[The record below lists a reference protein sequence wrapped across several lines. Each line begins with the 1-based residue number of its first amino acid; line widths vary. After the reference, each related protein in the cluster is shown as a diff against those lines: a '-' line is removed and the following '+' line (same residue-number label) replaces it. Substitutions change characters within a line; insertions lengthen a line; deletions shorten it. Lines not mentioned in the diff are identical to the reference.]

1 MRCRLWHMSSARI
14 VASSSGRTWSART
27 AVTTAKTCRS
37 WPTQRR
43 PRSRPQRAAGNA
55 LATDRQSIPVSVG
68 KIVLAL
74 DGMGG
79 DHAPEVVVNGA
90 DIARERYPGTSFL
103 LFGDPARLKPLVDKR
118 KGLAKALEIV
128 PAEDEV
134 LAEDKPSFALRR
146 RRKSS
151 MWLAVDAAAQGRAD
165 TVVSAGNTGALLAIS
180 MFAMRM
186 VEGAHRPALA
196 SFLPT
201 ARGETVM
208 LDLGANLECDAENL
222 AEFGVMGS
230 VFAQVL
236 LGLDKPKVGLLN
248 VGSEELKGH
257 EELRQAAAWLRRE
270 GAPVDFQGFIEGNDI
285 GTGNIDV
292 VVTDGFT
299 GNVALKTIE
308 GTAKL
313 YTQFVRDAFR
323 TSTFAKIGYLFAS
336 GAWVKLRKRV
346 DPRRYNGG
354 VFLGLDGVCVKSHG
368 GTDALG
374 FAYAI
379 GVAVDMVRY
388 HYKDKVIESLARL
401 HAAAPAADAEPALQ
415 ASGSGA

>member
-1 MRCRLWHMSSARI
+1 MSA
-14 VASSSGRTWSART
+14 
-27 AVTTAKTCRS
+27 
-37 WPTQRR
+37 
-43 PRSRPQRAAGNA
+43 
-55 LATDRQSIPVSVG
+55 G
-68 KIVLAL
+68 KIILAL

-79 DHAPEVVVNGA
+79 DHAPDVVVNGA

-103 LFGDPARLKPLVDKR
+103 LFGDAARLKPLVDKR
-118 KGLAKALEIV
+118 KGLAQVLEIV
-128 PAEDEV
+128 PSEDAV

-151 MWLAVDAAAQGRAD
+151 MWMAVEAAAQGRAD

-186 VEGAHRPALA
+186 LEGVDRPALA
-196 SFLPT
+196 SLMPT
-201 ARGETVM
+201 SRGDSVM
-208 LDLGANLECDAENL
+208 LDLGANLECDADNL
-222 AEFGVMGS
+222 AQFAVMGS

-257 EELRQAAAWLRRE
+257 EELRQAAALLRRE
-270 GAPVDFQGFIEGNDI
+270 GSPVFFHGFVEGNDI
-285 GTGNIDV
+285 GTGAADV

-299 GNVALKTIE
+299 GNIALKAIE

-323 TSTFAKIGYLFAS
+323 TSIFAKLGYLFAS
-336 GAWVKLRKRV
+336 GALSKMRVRV

-354 VFLGLDGVCVKSHG
+354 VFLGLDGICVKSHG

-388 HYKDKVIESLARL
+388 EYKSKLVEGLARL
-401 HAAAPAADAEPALQ
+401 HAITSAAEASAASLQ
-415 ASGSGA
+415 PTGGSA

>member
-1 MRCRLWHMSSARI
+1 MSA
-14 VASSSGRTWSART
+14 
-27 AVTTAKTCRS
+27 AK
-37 WPTQRR
+37 
-43 PRSRPQRAAGNA
+43 
-55 LATDRQSIPVSVG
+55 V
-68 KIVLAL
+68 VLAL

-79 DHAPEVVVNGA
+79 DQAPDVVVEGA
-90 DIARERYPGTSFL
+90 YIARERHPGTTFL
-103 LFGDPARLKPLVDKR
+103 LFGDPAKLKPLVDRR
-118 KGLAKALEIV
+118 KGLANVLEIV
-128 PAEDEV
+128 SAEDAV
-134 LAEDKPSFALRR
+134 SADDKPSVALRR

-151 MWLAVDAAAQGRAD
+151 MWLAVQAAAEGRAD
-165 TVVSAGNTGALLAIS
+165 SVVSAGNTGALLAIS

-201 ARGETVM
+201 ALGETVM

-222 AEFGVMGS
+222 AEFAVMGS

-236 LGLDKPKVGLLN
+236 LGLDKPRVGLLN

-257 EELRQAAAWLRRE
+257 EELRQAAGWLRQE
-270 GAPVDFQGFIEGNDI
+270 ASPVAFQGFVEGDDI
-285 GTGNIDV
+285 GTGKIDV

-299 GNVALKTIE
+299 GNVALKSIE

-323 TSTFAKIGYLFAS
+323 TSSFAKIGYLFAS

-354 VFLGLDGVCVKSHG
+354 VFLGLDDICVKSHG

-379 GVAVDMVRY
+379 GVAVDLVRY
-388 HYKDKVIESLARL
+388 EYKNKLVDGLAKLRQAIAAANGAPSAL
-401 HAAAPAADAEPALQ
+401 HASGGAE
-415 ASGSGA
+415 

>member
-1 MRCRLWHMSSARI
+1 MSA
-14 VASSSGRTWSART
+14 
-27 AVTTAKTCRS
+27 
-37 WPTQRR
+37 
-43 PRSRPQRAAGNA
+43 
-55 LATDRQSIPVSVG
+55 D

-79 DHAPEVVVNGA
+79 DQAPDVVVNGA

-118 KGLAKALEIV
+118 KGLAQVLEIV
-128 PAEDEV
+128 PAEDTV

-151 MWLAVDAAAQGRAD
+151 MWLAVDAAAQGNAD

-180 MFAMRM
+180 MFAMRT

-196 SFLPT
+196 SFIPT
-201 ARGETVM
+201 ARGESVM
-208 LDLGANLECDAENL
+208 LDLGANLECDADNL
-222 AEFGVMGS
+222 AEFAVMGS

-236 LGLDKPKVGLLN
+236 LGLDKPTVGLLN
-248 VGSEELKGH
+248 VGSEEEKGH
-257 EELRQAAAWLRRE
+257 EELRQAAGRLRRA
-270 GAPVDFQGFIEGNDI
+270 GSPVNFHGFVEGNDI
-285 GTGNIDV
+285 GAGLVDV

-299 GNVALKTIE
+299 GNVALKSIE

-354 VFLGLDGVCVKSHG
+354 VFLGLNGVCVKSHG

-379 GVAVDMVRY
+379 GVAVDLVRY
-388 HYKDKVIESLARL
+388 EYKNKLVEGLARL
-401 HAAAPAADAEPALQ
+401 REVTSTAEASPALQ
-415 ASGSGA
+415 AGGGAE

>member
-1 MRCRLWHMSSARI
+1 M
-14 VASSSGRTWSART
+14 
-27 AVTTAKTCRS
+27 
-37 WPTQRR
+37 
-43 PRSRPQRAAGNA
+43 
-55 LATDRQSIPVSVG
+55 TDS
-68 KIVLAL
+68 KIVVAL

-79 DHAPEVVVNGA
+79 DHAPDVVVNGA

-103 LFGDPARLKPLVDKR
+103 LFGDPARLKPLVDRR
-118 KGLAKALEIV
+118 KGLASTLEIV
-128 PAEDEV
+128 PAEETV

-180 MFAMRM
+180 MVAMRM

-208 LDLGANLECDAENL
+208 LDLGANVECDADNL
-222 AEFGVMGS
+222 AEFAVMGS

-236 LGLDKPKVGLLN
+236 LGLDRPRVGLLN

-257 EELRQAAAWLRRE
+257 EELRQAAGWLRRE
-270 GAPVDFQGFIEGNDI
+270 ASPIDFHGFIEGNDI
-285 GTGNIDV
+285 GAGVVDV

-299 GNVALKTIE
+299 GNVALKAIE

-323 TSTFAKIGYLFAS
+323 TSTFAQVGYVFAS
-336 GAWVKLRKRV
+336 GAWRKLRKRV

-354 VFLGLDGVCVKSHG
+354 VFLGLDGVSVKSHG

-379 GVAVDMVRY
+379 GVAVDLVRY
-388 HYKDKVIESLARL
+388 EYKNKLVEGLAKLRQVTSTPETAES
-401 HAAAPAADAEPALQ
+401 PALR
-415 ASGSGA
+415 ASGGAE

>member
-1 MRCRLWHMSSARI
+1 MS
-14 VASSSGRTWSART
+14 T
-27 AVTTAKTCRS
+27 
-37 WPTQRR
+37 
-43 PRSRPQRAAGNA
+43 
-55 LATDRQSIPVSVG
+55 G

-79 DHAPEVVVNGA
+79 DHAPDVVVNGA

-103 LFGDPARLKPLVDKR
+103 LFGDEARLKALVDKR
-118 KGLAKALEIV
+118 KGLAQVLEIV
-128 PAEDEV
+128 PSEDAV

-151 MWLAVDAAAQGRAD
+151 MWMAVEAAAQGRAD
-165 TVVSAGNTGALLAIS
+165 TIVSAGNTGALLAIS

-186 VEGAHRPALA
+186 LEGADRPALA

-201 ARGETVM
+201 SRGESVM
-208 LDLGANLECDAENL
+208 LDLGANLECDANNL
-222 AEFGVMGS
+222 TQFAVMGS
-230 VFAQVL
+230 VFAQIL

-270 GAPVDFQGFIEGNDI
+270 GSPVFFHGFVEGNDI
-285 GTGNIDV
+285 GAGVADV

-299 GNVALKTIE
+299 GNVALKAIE

-336 GAWVKLRKRV
+336 GAWSKLRVRV

-379 GVAVDMVRY
+379 GVAVDLVRY
-388 HYKDKVIESLARL
+388 EYKSKLVEGLARL
-401 HAAAPAADAEPALQ
+401 HEITSATEAPAATLQ
-415 ASGSGA
+415 ATGGTA

>member
-1 MRCRLWHMSSARI
+1 VSA
-14 VASSSGRTWSART
+14 
-27 AVTTAKTCRS
+27 
-37 WPTQRR
+37 
-43 PRSRPQRAAGNA
+43 
-55 LATDRQSIPVSVG
+55 G
-68 KIVLAL
+68 KVILAL

-79 DHAPEVVVNGA
+79 DRAPDVVVNGA
-90 DIARERYPGTSFL
+90 DIARERYPGTTFL
-103 LFGDPARLKPLVDKR
+103 LFGDPAKLKPLVDKR
-118 KGLAKALEIV
+118 KGLAQVLEIV
-128 PAEDEV
+128 PAEDAV

-151 MWLAVDAAAQGRAD
+151 MWLACEAAGQGRAD
-165 TVVSAGNTGALLAIS
+165 SVVSAGNTGALLAIS

-186 VEGAHRPALA
+186 LEGADRPALS
-196 SFLPT
+196 SFIPT
-201 ARGETVM
+201 ARGESVM
-208 LDLGANLECDAENL
+208 LDLGANIECDADNL
-222 AEFGVMGS
+222 AQFAVMGS

-236 LGLDKPKVGLLN
+236 MGLDAPRVGLLN

-257 EELRQAAAWLRRE
+257 EEVRQAAAVLRRE
-270 GAPVDFQGFIEGNDI
+270 GSGVSFHGFIEGNDI
-285 GTGNIDV
+285 TAGVVDV

-299 GNVALKTIE
+299 GNVALKAIE

-313 YTQFVRDAFR
+313 YTGFVRDAFR

-336 GAWVKLRKRV
+336 GAWVKLSKRV

-368 GTDALG
+368 GTDDLG

-388 HYKDKVIESLARL
+388 EYKSKLVEGLARL
-401 HAAAPAADAEPALQ
+401 REVTSAAEAGEALQ
-415 ASGSGA
+415 ATGGAQ

>member
-1 MRCRLWHMSSARI
+1 MSA
-14 VASSSGRTWSART
+14 
-27 AVTTAKTCRS
+27 AK
-37 WPTQRR
+37 
-43 PRSRPQRAAGNA
+43 
-55 LATDRQSIPVSVG
+55 V
-68 KIVLAL
+68 VLAL

-79 DHAPEVVVNGA
+79 DQAPDVVVEGA
-90 DIARERYPGTSFL
+90 YIARERHPGTTFL
-103 LFGDPARLKPLVDKR
+103 LFGDPAKLKPLVDRR
-118 KGLAKALEIV
+118 KGLANVLEIV
-128 PAEDEV
+128 SAEDAV
-134 LAEDKPSFALRR
+134 SADDKPSVALRR

-151 MWLAVDAAAQGRAD
+151 MWLAVQAAAEGRAD
-165 TVVSAGNTGALLAIS
+165 SVVSAGNTGALLAIS

-222 AEFGVMGS
+222 AEFAVMGS

-236 LGLDKPKVGLLN
+236 LGLDAPKVGLLN

-257 EELRQAAAWLRRE
+257 EEVRQTASWLRRE
-270 GAPVDFQGFIEGNDI
+270 GTPVNFHGFVEGNDI
-285 GTGNIDV
+285 GTGVVDV

-299 GNVALKTIE
+299 GNVALKAIE

-313 YTQFVRDAFR
+313 TFGFVGDAFR

-336 GAWVKLRKRV
+336 GAWMKLRKRV

-354 VFLGLDGVCVKSHG
+354 VFLGVDGICVKSHG
-368 GTDALG
+368 GTDGLG

-379 GVAVDMVRY
+379 GVANDLVRY
-388 HYKDKVIESLARL
+388 EYKSKLIEGLAKLRQVVE
-401 HAAAPAADAEPALQ
+401 ADAVPAALQ
-415 ASGSGA
+415 ASGGVE